1 MRRRVDEDVADRRVG
16 EERLKRA
23 ESEQLVAHLLDQ
35 ALALDRGER
44 RALDVQEV
52 FGEARDLGVE
62 LFRLQLA
69 ELLQVHPVDD
79 GAVQAR
85 LHLLEDLLAVDDLFL
100 ARAVAAS
107 CERRAGLRHRVFD

>member
-1 MRRRVDEDVADRRVG
+1 M
-16 EERLKRA
+16 
-23 ESEQLVAHLLDQ
+23 AHLLDQ

-44 RALDVQEV
+44 RTLDVQEV

-85 LHLLEDLLAVDDLFL
+85 LHLLEDLLAVDGFL
-100 ARAVAAS
+100 GGGVAVA
-107 CERRAGLRHRVFD
+107 CERRAALRHRVFD